1 MIHRVQSNGGE
12 RLKAAVVGAGAFG
25 RLHASKYRGLD
36 GVELIAVADPNP
48 EVRRHHQVGGGVR
61 AVVRQGDR
69 PVVERGGTNAVPD
82 WCEATVDL
90 RYPPGRDYPVFE
102 TRFGKLGMMVCYDGF
117 FPEVARELSNR
128 GAEVIAWP
136 VWGCNPLLASAR
148 ACENHVYLV
157 SSTYED
163 VSHNWM
169 ISAVFDH
176 SGEQIAQAN
185 KWGTIAVAEV
195 DLNRRTQWI
204 SLGDFK
210 AEIPRHR
217 PVVH

>member
-1 MIHRVQSNGGE
+1 
-12 RLKAAVVGAGAFG
+12 
-25 RLHASKYRGLD
+25 
-36 GVELIAVADPNP
+36 
-48 EVRRHHQVGGGVR
+48 
-61 AVVRQGDR
+61 
-69 PVVERGGTNAVPD
+69 
-82 WCEATVDL
+82 
-90 RYPPGRDYPVFE
+90 
-102 TRFGKLGMMVCYDGF
+102 
-117 FPEVARELSNR
+117 FPEVARELSDR

-136 VWGCNPLLASAR
+136 VWGCNPLLARAR
-148 ACENHVYLV
+148 ACENHVFLV

-176 SGEQIAQAN
+176 SGEPIAQAN

-204 SLGDFK
+204 SLGDVK

-217 PVVH
+217 PVVEDRARQAGSLKNSIFQNFVPFLGLVPPLRSVLPA